1 METRGR
7 HVVYVAYQPKAWLGK
22 WHNFDDEEE
31 ARQWC
36 VERRCA
42 AFNELLR
49 TTHWASS
56 VVRVSDKPG
65 PDYKEISALE
75 HAFLAHPEQF
85 MALPELTELGKSL
98 VGLPDLEAR
107 AKARTWARWLQSW
120 WAWIGWQ

>member
-1 METRGR
+1 M
-7 HVVYVAYQPKAWLGK
+7 VYVAYQPKAWLGK
-22 WHNFDDEEE
+22 GHNFDDEEE

-36 VERRCA
+36 LERRCA

-65 PDYKEISALE
+65 PDSKEISALE
-75 HAFLAHPEQF
+75 HAFLAHGT
-85 MALPELTELGKSL
+85 ASWARAWYI
-98 VGLPDLEAR
+98 GLPDLEAR
-107 AKARTWARWLQSW
+107 AKARTWVGGWLQSW